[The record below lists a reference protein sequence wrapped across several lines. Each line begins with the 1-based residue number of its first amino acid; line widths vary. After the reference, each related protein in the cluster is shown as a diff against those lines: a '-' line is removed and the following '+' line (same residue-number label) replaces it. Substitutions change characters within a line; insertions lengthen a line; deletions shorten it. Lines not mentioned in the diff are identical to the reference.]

1 MTYVLTAMAVS
12 FAITLFII
20 RINLA
25 SAHAHRQFVKKRRA
39 AWMRQPSLRGL
50 GRVGGLG
57 VAAGLVASLIVRYFD
72 HGDGAQATA
81 GYALL
86 LLATAMPVFAAGL
99 AEDFTQR
106 LSVSLRFMAA
116 LVSAGLAGWLLNAWI
131 VRVDVAWFDGVIAIS
146 AVSILFTCIAVA
158 GLVNAFN
165 IIDGFNGLAG
175 GVASLVLLGIAYVAF
190 KVGDV
195 PILAA
200 SLTSVGA
207 IGGFMLLNF
216 PRGLMYLGDGGAYLV
231 GFWTAELLVLLVARN
246 ASVSPWFPILLCS
259 YPIFETLFSIYRRV
273 VLRRSH
279 PGVPDVAHLHHLI
292 YKRLVRWLVGTSLQS
307 HKVQR
312 NALTSPYLWIITSI
326 GVAPAVVFWENTRAL
341 QAGCVLFAGGY
352 IYGYVRI
359 ATFRAPRWWV
369 LHKPRTKDKGGDRA
383 G

>member
-1 MTYVLTAMAVS
+1 MTYVLTAMVVS

-57 VAAGLVASLIVRYFD
+57 VAAGLAASLVHRFFD
-72 HGDGAQATA
+72 NGDGAQATA
-81 GYALL
+81 LYGLL
-86 LLATAMPVFAAGL
+86 LLATAMPVFVAGL

-106 LSVSLRFMAA
+106 LSVSLRFVAA
-116 LVSAGLAGWLLNAWI
+116 VVSAGLAGWLLNAWI
-131 VRVDVAWFDGVIAIS
+131 VRVDVAWFDGVVAIS
-146 AVSILFTCIAVA
+146 VVSIVFTCIAVA

-216 PRGLMYLGDGGAYLV
+216 PRGLVYLGDGGAYLV

-341 QAGCVLFAGGY
+341 QAGCVLFAAGY
-352 IYGYVRI
+352 IYGYARI

-369 LHKPRTKDKGGDRA
+369 LHKPRTKGKDTDRA
-383 G
+383 A